1 MSVVIA
7 GRVVQ
12 KDDPLYHTG
21 FQAWGTV
28 SGFDGQSVALL
39 RLTGANGSPRTMRVL
54 SGGIINGVRTVFWH
68 QPLVL
73 DLPQQDI
80 GQYQRLVDAIK
91 LEFGP

>member
-12 KDDPLYHTG
+12 QDDPLYHTG

-28 SGFDGQSVALL
+28 VGFDGMSVALL
-39 RLTGANGSPRTMRVL
+39 RITGAGGTRILRVL
-54 SGGIINGVRTVFWH
+54 SGGTINGVRTVFWH

-73 DLPQQDI
+73 DLPVQDI
-80 GQYQRLVDAIK
+80 GQYQRMVNALVT
-91 LEFGP
+91 EFGS